1 MSNVLY
7 VGSSTIINWRL
18 ILNWTS
24 NSDAGAECH
33 CDSQGETPY
42 CQEIHQEGKCQI
54 LVLRTI
60 LVVYTH
66 SKYFAYG
73 LFLLIQVGFIVAG
86 YISWE
91 WNMVRADFGIN
102 HSYLGFHFLLDVL
115 CCMNASQF
123 RAAIQLRFD
132 FHRAVYNLGT
142 VLVSRHTLLNQVF
155 SL

>member
-1 MSNVLY
+1 M
-7 VGSSTIINWRL
+7 
-18 ILNWTS
+18 
-24 NSDAGAECH
+24 
-33 CDSQGETPY
+33 
-42 CQEIHQEGKCQI
+42 QELSAIVTAREKRPIVKKSIRKVNAQI
-54 LVLRTI
+54 PVLRTI

-86 YISWE
+86 YVSWE

-102 HSYLGFHFLLDVL
+102 HSYLGFHFLLDVI
-115 CCMNASQF
+115 CCMNAFQF

>member
-1 MSNVLY
+1 M
-7 VGSSTIINWRL
+7 
-18 ILNWTS
+18 
-24 NSDAGAECH
+24 
-33 CDSQGETPY
+33 
-42 CQEIHQEGKCQI
+42 QELSAIVTAREKRPIVKKSIRKVNAQI
-54 LVLRTI
+54 PVLRTI

>member
-1 MSNVLY
+1 M
-7 VGSSTIINWRL
+7 
-18 ILNWTS
+18 
-24 NSDAGAECH
+24 
-33 CDSQGETPY
+33 
-42 CQEIHQEGKCQI
+42 QELSAIVTAREKRPIVKKSIRKVNAQI
-54 LVLRTI
+54 PVLRTI

-115 CCMNASQF
+115 CCMNAFQF

-142 VLVSRHTLLNQVF
+142 VLVSRHTLRNQVF

>member
-7 VGSSTIINWRL
+7 VGSSTIINWQL

-42 CQEIHQEGKCQI
+42 CQKIHQEGKCETP
-54 LVLRTI
+54 VLSTI

-91 WNMVRADFGIN
+91 WKMVRADFGIN
-102 HSYLGFHFLLDVL
+102 HSYLGFHFLLAVF
-115 CCMNASQF
+115 CCMNAFQF

-142 VLVSRHTLLNQVF
+142 VLVSRHTLLN
-155 SL
+155 

>member
-1 MSNVLY
+1 M
-7 VGSSTIINWRL
+7 
-18 ILNWTS
+18 
-24 NSDAGAECH
+24 
-33 CDSQGETPY
+33 
-42 CQEIHQEGKCQI
+42 QELSAIVTAREKRPIVKKSIRKVNAQI
-54 LVLRTI
+54 PVLRTI

-115 CCMNASQF
+115 CCMNAFQF

-142 VLVSRHTLLNQVF
+142 VLVSRHTLLNKVF

>member
-1 MSNVLY
+1 M
-7 VGSSTIINWRL
+7 
-18 ILNWTS
+18 
-24 NSDAGAECH
+24 
-33 CDSQGETPY
+33 
-42 CQEIHQEGKCQI
+42 QELSAIVTAREKRPIVKKSIRKVNAQI
-54 LVLRTI
+54 PVLRTI

-86 YISWE
+86 YVSWE

-115 CCMNASQF
+115 CCMNAFQF

>member
-1 MSNVLY
+1 M
-7 VGSSTIINWRL
+7 
-18 ILNWTS
+18 
-24 NSDAGAECH
+24 
-33 CDSQGETPY
+33 
-42 CQEIHQEGKCQI
+42 QELSAIVTAREKRPIVKKSIRKVNAQI
-54 LVLRTI
+54 PVLRTI

-86 YISWE
+86 YVSWE

-115 CCMNASQF
+115 CCMNAFQF

-142 VLVSRHTLLNQVF
+142 VLVSRHTLLNKVF

>member
-1 MSNVLY
+1 M
-7 VGSSTIINWRL
+7 
-18 ILNWTS
+18 
-24 NSDAGAECH
+24 
-33 CDSQGETPY
+33 
-42 CQEIHQEGKCQI
+42 QELSAIVTAREKRPIVKKSIRKVNAQI
-54 LVLRTI
+54 PVLRTI

-102 HSYLGFHFLLDVL
+102 HSYLEFHFLLDVL
-115 CCMNASQF
+115 CCMNAFQF

>member
-1 MSNVLY
+1 M
-7 VGSSTIINWRL
+7 
-18 ILNWTS
+18 
-24 NSDAGAECH
+24 
-33 CDSQGETPY
+33 
-42 CQEIHQEGKCQI
+42 QELSAIVTAREKRPIVKKSIRKVNAQI
-54 LVLRTI
+54 PVLRTI

-86 YISWE
+86 YISLE

-115 CCMNASQF
+115 CCMNAFQF